1 MKLLLEHQIHIK
13 ASILKFVS
21 EHKEEVKQYI
31 VNAETYTNPVGI
43 MWKLYNL
50 SITWEFK
57 QDIYKYAHDDHICT
71 VLRKFWKENELLLR
85 GE

>member
-21 EHKEEVKQYI
+21 EHEEEVKQYI
-31 VNAETYTNPVGI
+31 VNAKPPTNPI
-43 MWKLYNL
+43 ATMWLLYNL
-50 SITWEFK
+50 STTWGFK
-57 QDIYKYAHDDHICT
+57 QTIYKYANDDHICT